1 MPVLWNGLRR
11 IQMVRLG
18 VGLEFGEWVMG
29 WLVGSVFFVV
39 VVPSGVEV

>member
-18 VGLEFGEWVMG
+18 VGLEFGEW
-29 WLVGSVFFVV
+29 LVGSVFFVV